1 MTVTCD
7 THTNVFVVCM
17 TCSNR
22 AAFGMPVRSTRKV
35 GDRSAPFLGV
45 WLAQH
50 QQQVRGGG
58 AGGGR
63 GGVEVYVVPWRGD
76 HGSDDALYRNMQP
89 QLQQLQLLRSERMQ
103 LVGKV
108 AGV

>member
-1 MTVTCD
+1 
-7 THTNVFVVCM
+7 M

-58 AGGGR
+58 AGGEGE
-63 GGVEVYVVPWRGD
+63 GVRCMFVSRRGD
-76 HGSDDALYRNMQP
+76 HGSDDALYRSMQP

>member
-1 MTVTCD
+1 MTCD
-7 THTNVFVVCM
+7 THERFC
-17 TCSNR
+17 
-22 AAFGMPVRSTRKV
+22 
-35 GDRSAPFLGV
+35 GV
-45 WLAQH
+45 H
-50 QQQVRGGG
+50 DVQQQGCVWHASQEHEKGGG
-58 AGGGR
+58 QECAVLGRVAGTASAAGEGGGVQEGEGEGLR
-63 GGVEVYVVPWRGD
+63 FIFVPWRGD

>member
-1 MTVTCD
+1 MEQE
-7 THTNVFVVCM
+7 
-17 TCSNR
+17 
-22 AAFGMPVRSTRKV
+22 
-35 GDRSAPFLGV
+35 GDGEGLRFIF
-45 WLAQH
+45 
-50 QQQVRGGG
+50 
-58 AGGGR
+58 
-63 GGVEVYVVPWRGD
+63 VPWRGD